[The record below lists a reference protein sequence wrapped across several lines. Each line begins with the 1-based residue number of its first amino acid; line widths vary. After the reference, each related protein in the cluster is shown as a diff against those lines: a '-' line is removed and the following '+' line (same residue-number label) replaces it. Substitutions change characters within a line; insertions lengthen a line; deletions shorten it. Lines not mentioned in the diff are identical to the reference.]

1 MLFWGIGEEFKCK
14 IMSDYS
20 REVEW
25 QQGITTGIEFC
36 VKNVLGHSQ

>member
-1 MLFWGIGEEFKCK
+1 MLFWGIGEEFKSK
-14 IMSDYS
+14 IMSNYS

-25 QQGITTGIEFC
+25 QQGITTGIGFC